1 MSVLVSIHD
10 VTPANE
16 RRVHELWELCRA
28 RGATPALLVVPEWH
42 GEWPLE
48 DHPRFAAWLRERAA
62 ESAEILLHGE
72 RHDEMGSPRRPAD
85 HLRALGR
92 TDGEGEFLTLGPE
105 AARVRI
111 ARGVARLRALGLEPI
126 GFVPPAWLGS
136 PAVHRAA
143 GELGLGVSE
152 DSRSVWL
159 FPPLAPAERRLRSPV
174 LCWSG
179 RSPARA
185 WASSAVVAA
194 RSSRVAPGEL
204 LRIALHPADLDHRA
218 TAGAAARTL
227 ERWMA
232 REGRLSYV
240 GLGRTAAAPA

>member
-10 VTPANE
+10 ASPANE
-16 RRVHELWELCRA
+16 QRVRELWELCRA

-48 DHPRFAAWLRERAA
+48 EHPRFTQWLRERAA
-62 ESAEILLHGE
+62 EGAELFLHGE
-72 RHDEMGSPRRPAD
+72 RHDEVGSPRRMAD

-92 TDGEGEFLTLGPE
+92 TDGEGEFLTLGFEP
-105 AARVRI
+105 ARERI
-111 ARGVARLRALGLEPI
+111 ARGLARLRALGLDPI
-126 GFVPPAWLGS
+126 GFVPPAWLGP

-143 GELGLGVSE
+143 GALGLGVSE
-152 DSRSVWL
+152 DSRSIWL

-179 RSPARA
+179 RTPARA

-194 RSSRVAPGEL
+194 RSSRTAPGEL

-218 TAGAAARTL
+218 TARAAARTL
-227 ERWMA
+227 ERWLA
-232 REGRLSYV
+232 SQPHGTYS
-240 GLGRTAAAPA
+240 GLGRAAVTPA

>member
-10 VTPANE
+10 ASPANE
-16 RRVHELWELCRA
+16 GRVRELWELSRA

-42 GEWPLE
+42 GQWPLE
-48 DHPRFAAWLRERAA
+48 DHPSFTAWLRERAA
-62 ESAEILLHGE
+62 EGAEILLHGE
-72 RHDEMGSPRRPAD
+72 RHDEVGSPRRAGD
-85 HLRALGR
+85 RLRAFGR

-105 AARVRI
+105 AARERI
-111 ARGVARLRALGLEPI
+111 ARGLARLRALGLEPI

-136 PAVHRAA
+136 AAVHRAA
-143 GELGLGVSE
+143 GALGLGVSE
-152 DSRSVWL
+152 DSRSIWL
-159 FPPLAPAERRLRSPV
+159 FPPLAAAERRLRSPV

-194 RSSRVAPGEL
+194 RSSRIGPGEI

-227 ERWMA
+227 ERWLA
-232 REGRLSYV
+232 GNGQGSYS